1 MEGLS
6 PDFWTFTIRDDG
18 MTVKK
23 YVHIYQCKPGDI
35 VAEDIFDR
43 FGFLIAPRNEVINR
57 QVIERLQTFRI
68 RQLSIYESGIKE
80 ETEE

>member
-1 MEGLS
+1 
-6 PDFWTFTIRDDG
+6 

-43 FGFLIAPRNEVINR
+43 FGFLVAPRNEVINK
-57 QVIERLQTFRI
+57 QVIERLKTLRI
-68 RQLSIYESGIKE
+68 RQLSIYESEIKE
-80 ETEE
+80 KTKE